1 MPRGNRKGPPG
12 GSGPGTGRRG
22 IGGRRGRMG
31 GTKPGSGP
39 VGECVCSSCGTTT
52 RHRVGIPCY
61 QQKCPKCGAPMVRK

>member
-1 MPRGNRKGPPG
+1 MPKGDKSGPPWG
-12 GSGPGTGRRG
+12 NGPGTGRRG

-39 VGECVCSSCGTTT
+39 LGECVCPSCGTTAP
-52 RHRVGIPCY
+52 HQVGIPCY